1 MVRLTSILFAV
12 VCVASVTFGDQ
23 IKIDASLLASVPAK
37 RHTAVTL
44 FAITDQDSSPE
55 VSEKKAKYI
64 ETLKSMIRDLADTYY
79 FHAEF
84 PKDIDA
90 AIEKRAV
97 YQAGLRYPASPTTG
111 ASFYGDLIQRYT
123 IRMYEEEIVT
133 IAFAVSERFGESDI
147 ILTAGR
153 AQDFKT
159 WKKEW
164 DAAGDVRDGPNQP
177 PEPKTTALLAR

>member
-1 MVRLTSILFAV
+1 MIRLISILLAAA
-12 VCVASVTFGDQ
+12 CMARAADGDRL
-23 IKIDASLLASVPAK
+23 KIDASLLASIPAK
-37 RHTAVTL
+37 RHAAVTL
-44 FAITDQDSSPE
+44 FAITDRDSSPAIG
-55 VSEKKAKYI
+55 EKKAQYI
-64 ETLKSMIRDLADTYY
+64 ETLKSLIRDLSGTYY
-79 FHAEF
+79 WHTEF

-133 IAFAVSERFGESDI
+133 IAFAVSERFGERDI
-147 ILTAGR
+147 VITAGK

-164 DAAGDVRDGPNQP
+164 DDAGDAKDGPNQP
-177 PEPKTTALLAR
+177 PEPASAAL

>member
-1 MVRLTSILFAV
+1 MIRLISILLAAACIAHAADSDRIKV
-12 VCVASVTFGDQ
+12 DASV
-23 IKIDASLLASVPAK
+23 LASIPAM
-37 RHTAVTL
+37 RHAAVTL
-44 FAITDQDSSPE
+44 FAITYRDSGPAI
-55 VSEKKAKYI
+55 SEKKAKYI
-64 ETLKSMIRDLADTYY
+64 EAIRSLIRDLLDAYY
-79 FHAEF
+79 WHTEF

-97 YQAGLRYPASPTTG
+97 YEAGLQYPASPTTG
-111 ASFYGDLIQRYT
+111 ATFYGDLVQRYT

-147 ILTAGR
+147 VITDGK

-164 DAAGDVRDGPNQP
+164 DDAGNVKDGPNQP
-177 PEPKTTALLAR
+177 PEPASTALRAG